1 MELTKPEDIKYTF
14 CWHCIHY
21 TGLCPHCNG
30 NACSCFCQGN
40 VIEEFKG
47 RTQDEMPCHLS
58 KYWEALKIAK
68 ETGLQ
73 PTVVTEE
80 EITAHL
86 NRMRA
91 YYASLTPEKREK
103 NEGFGIGHGLLDE
116 EDYWQITKHA
126 KLIDMEIPTLEE
138 FGKEV
143 DVVPNY
149 NCNTG
154 KGFTEQ
160 TRIPI
165 VDPLGWAD
173 LQSYENDRIPWVEYI
188 NRREISD
195 CDYRI
200 FHSEDRRHGD
210 FICVGEAKLQEQI
223 RLHSGPHCYKTAIV
237 IENNGGDYVTVLIQD
252 EGLNVSYYAYNRAQ
266 SLDAEQKQREHR
278 EKMAKRM
285 EEENNE
291 SDS

>member
-1 MELTKPEDIKYTF
+1 MELTKPEDIKYSF

-21 TGLCPHCNG
+21 TGLCPHCDG
-30 NACSCFCQGN
+30 NACSCFCQGGE
-40 VIEEFKG
+40 IGEFKG
-47 RTQDEMPCHLS
+47 RTQDEMPCQLS
-58 KYWEALKIAK
+58 KYWEAYKIAK
-68 ETGLQ
+68 RTGLI

-80 EITAHL
+80 VITERL
-86 NRMRA
+86 NGMRT

-116 EDYWQITKHA
+116 EDYWHIQKYA
-126 KLIDMEIPTLEE
+126 KIIGMEIPTLEE

-143 DVVPNY
+143 DVIPNY

-160 TRIPI
+160 RNIPI
-165 VDPLGWAD
+165 VNPLGWAD

-188 NRREISD
+188 NRRHESD
-195 CDYRI
+195 CDYRP
-200 FHSEDRRHGD
+200 FHREDRRRGD
-210 FICVGEAKLQEQI
+210 FICVGEAKPQEQI
-223 RLHSGPHCYKTAIV
+223 RIHSGPHFYKTATV

-252 EGLNVSYYAYNRAQ
+252 EGLNVSCYAHNRAQ
-266 SLDAEQKQREHR
+266 LLDEEQKQREYR

-285 EEENNE
+285 EEKNNE